1 MSGNRSQTQ
10 FFKAFSADS
19 GVGLS
24 RRKFFSQ
31 VGECSIRSCASESEF
46 SGHGDC
52 HFVQLTSYHPGALA
66 FGAVSQEPM
75 QRIFHLT
82 W

>member
-1 MSGNRSQTQ
+1 M
-10 FFKAFSADS
+10 
-19 GVGLS
+19 
-24 RRKFFSQ
+24 
-31 VGECSIRSCASESEF
+31 SEF
-46 SGHGDC
+46 SGHDDC

-82 W
+82 MMKAWLAMSEALKYSEEDLDDLDICQKLIHDIES